1 MLNYDNKYKL
11 YCIIHAEEM
20 IFHGIN
26 SIKIVHISILMQID
40 VNRSDLNHCNGSQTR
55 HEKAFKFKLVK
66 QLSHQVLD
74 VPDSYC
80 TIEPTMLRSV
90 MNLSWTLADT
100 VPAHDSIS
108 ISHKFL
114 SN

>member
-1 MLNYDNKYKL
+1 MIIS
-11 YCIIHAEEM
+11 IIHAEET

-26 SIKIVHISILMQID
+26 LINIVHISILMQID
-40 VNRSDLNHCNGSQTR
+40 VNRSDLSHCKGSQTKR

-80 TIEPTMLRSV
+80 TIEPKMLRSV

-100 VPAHDSIS
+100 VPAHDSIL

-114 SN
+114 SS